1 MVAIQPLFLRWE
13 PWGPVFSREPKWIC
27 LPRACR
33 LPCKRLHPV
42 AVLMVVEEAVAVEEV
57 VAEEVVAEV
66 AADNR

>member
-1 MVAIQPLFLRWE
+1 MVAIQPLFLRLE
-13 PWGPVFSREPKWIC
+13 LWGPVFLREPKWIC

-33 LPCKRLHPV
+33 LPCKRLHRV